1 MYKILQQLNLT
12 AEQSQKLTT
21 INREFQANNVALD
34 QEIQTDYQ
42 AINTP
47 LLSDASSKEL
57 RKQHQKFQALVQQ
70 LNNNRFEMML
80 QTKEVL
86 THKQLTQ

>member
-1 MYKILQQLNLT
+1 
-12 AEQSQKLTT
+12 
-21 INREFQANNVALD
+21 
-34 QEIQTDYQ
+34 
-42 AINTP
+42 

-86 THKQLTQ
+86 THKQLTQLTVFMQQKVNQQTKL